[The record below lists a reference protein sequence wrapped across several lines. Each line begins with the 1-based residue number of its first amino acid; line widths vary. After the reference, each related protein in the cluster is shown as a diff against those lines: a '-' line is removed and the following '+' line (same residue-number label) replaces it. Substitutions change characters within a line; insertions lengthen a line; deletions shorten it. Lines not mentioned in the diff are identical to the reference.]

1 MARGRSSGYDDQREL
16 ILQRAAEL
24 FAQRGYSA
32 TSMNGVAEACGLSKP
47 ALYHYFRD
55 KYDLLVNIAENHVV
69 RLQNLVSEVAEL
81 GLEPEPRLRELI
93 RRFVTE
99 YAQAQHAHR
108 VLVGD
113 IKFLTPEDQARIL
126 GSERHVTHEFSD
138 TVAQLW
144 PHLEQERL
152 SKPTTMLLFGMINW
166 MFTWFRPGGE
176 FSYADMAPIVANLFF
191 GGVPAVRPPQAS
203 AHPAT
208 PSPPLLDAKR
218 ADT

>member
-1 MARGRSSGYDDQREL
+1 MARGRSSGYEDQREL
-16 ILQRAAEL
+16 ILQHAAEL

-69 RLQNLVSEVAEL
+69 RLQALVREVTNKS
-81 GLEPEPRLRELI
+81 LEPEARLRELI
-93 RRFVTE
+93 RRFVVE

-108 VLVGD
+108 VLVED
-113 IKFLTPEDQARIL
+113 IKFLTEEDQTRIL
-126 GSERHVTHEFSD
+126 NAERQVTHAFSS

-144 PHLEQERL
+144 PHLGQAHL
-152 SKPTTMLLFGMINW
+152 DKPTTMLLFGMINW
-166 MFTWFRPGGE
+166 MFTWFRPGGSL
-176 FSYADMAPIVANLFF
+176 SYEDMAPIVADLFF
-191 GGVPAVRPPQAS
+191 GGVPSVRPPVTTN
-203 AHPAT
+203 PP
-208 PSPPLLDAKR
+208 PSSDSTK